1 MRKVW
6 FCGSVYGRTGLSS
19 TVKPFFQNVMVTNG
33 SAGAATVVGVGERA
47 SAAAAGSP
55 SLRPTPVKCAGDA
68 GLPAS
73 SSTAV
78 APWLRERA
86 SLVESPPSCMIR
98 TLAHTRAASLSTYR
112 RAPSNTLVGSTT
124 SKPLRTRTHIP
135 EGHVSTRDHCRYRG
149 ASCARPLVA
158 SSVERL
164 SFLVVVVVIVVREVR
179 DRHHARSLARARGL
193 GSRRRSSRRSRS
205 RSRRC
210 WRCYLMPRAPIGH
223 EEPVQTRA
231 LVGSLAARV

>member
-1 MRKVW
+1 
-6 FCGSVYGRTGLSS
+6 
-19 TVKPFFQNVMVTNG
+19 MVTNG

-231 LVGSLAARV
+231 LVGSLAPRV

>member
-1 MRKVW
+1 
-6 FCGSVYGRTGLSS
+6 
-19 TVKPFFQNVMVTNG
+19 MVTNG

-78 APWLRERA
+78 APWLRERERA

-231 LVGSLAARV
+231 LVGSLAPRV